1 MASIHEG
8 FHRLGTVLG
17 CIVEGL
23 GILLAVLLAYFG
35 NYWWSINT
43 VVIFGCAACIS
54 YAAVWTCGWVVA
66 GFIDPDAARA
76 RTFQEAL
83 EEFSGSIIGLT
94 TVALPVLIVGAAA
107 NGLGGFSDYLLD
119 WAKAI
124 PPGSKFEPL
133 IYFLL
138 ALSNA
143 MSLFTESTPWYW
155 RVPATVVVLT
165 ILLFVSG
172 FVIVMVGELLFGWR
186 HLLSNLPF
194 RRKTPEFRRPR
205 HPADAP

>member
-54 YAAVWTCGWVVA
+54 YAAVWT
-66 GFIDPDAARA
+66 
-76 RTFQEAL
+76 
-83 EEFSGSIIGLT
+83 SGSIIGLT